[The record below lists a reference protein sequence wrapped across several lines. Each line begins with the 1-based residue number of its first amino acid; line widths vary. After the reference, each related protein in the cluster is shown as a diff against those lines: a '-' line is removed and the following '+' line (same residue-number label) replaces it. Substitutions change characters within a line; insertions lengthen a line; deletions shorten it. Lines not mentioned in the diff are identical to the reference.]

1 MGVTMKNHGVLI
13 ILGVVLLCWGC
24 ASSEQ
29 AGKVETTGFLTDY
42 AKLRP
47 GQPGEPLLVY
57 RNPTIDWRDYDKAMV
72 DPVTVWRGE
81 DSNLGEIP
89 PRDLQRLTR
98 LLKVKA
104 IEAVRAEGMRVVD
117 TPGPGV
123 MRIRLALTEAEQA
136 NRTMHAV
143 TSVVPLPSV
152 SKMATGT
159 RAFVGVAGIEG
170 EVSDSV
176 SGKVLF
182 AGVDRRGGGRELTD
196 VRNPWGHVEKAF
208 QYWSDRFRQRLCEER
223 GGKFCVPAE

>member
-1 MGVTMKNHGVLI
+1 MKSKQFLIVLCVFS
-13 ILGVVLLCWGC
+13 LFYGC

-29 AGKVETTGFLTDY
+29 AGKVQTTGFLKDY
-42 AKLRP
+42 SKLRP
-47 GQPGEPLLVY
+47 GEPGEPLLFY
-57 RNPTIDWRDYDKAMV
+57 RNPSVNWRDYDKAMI
-72 DPVTVWRGE
+72 DPVTIWRGE
-81 DSNLGEIP
+81 DSKLGEIP

-104 IEAVRAEGMRVVD
+104 IEAVRAEGMQVVD
-117 TPGPGV
+117 KPGPAV
-123 MRIRLALTEAEQA
+123 MRIRVALTEAEQA
-136 NRTMHAV
+136 NRTMHAM

-176 SGKVLF
+176 TGEVLM

-196 VRNPWGHVEKAF
+196 VRNPWSHVEKAF

>member
-1 MGVTMKNHGVLI
+1 MKSKRVLI
-13 ILGVVLLCWGC
+13 VLGVVALLWGC

-29 AGKVETTGFLTDY
+29 AGKVETTGFLKDY
-42 AKLRP
+42 SKLRP
-47 GQPGEPLLVY
+47 GEPGEPLLFY
-57 RNPTIDWRDYDKAMV
+57 RNPKVDWREYDKAMV
-72 DPVTVWRGE
+72 DPVTIWRGE

-98 LLKVKA
+98 LMRVKA
-104 IEAVRAEGMRVVD
+104 IEAVRAEGMQVVD
-117 TPGPGV
+117 TPGPRV
-123 MRIRLALTEAEQA
+123 MRIRVALTEAEQA
-136 NRTMHAV
+136 SRAMHAV

-159 RAFVGVAGIEG
+159 RAFVGSAGIEG

-176 SGKVLF
+176 TGEVLME
-182 AGVDRRGGGRELTD
+182 GVDRRGGGRELTD
-196 VRNPWGHVEKAF
+196 VRNPWSHVEKAF

>member
-1 MGVTMKNHGVLI
+1 MLS
-13 ILGVVLLCWGC
+13 LLCGC

-29 AGKVETTGFLTDY
+29 AGDVQTTGFLKDY
-42 AKLRP
+42 SKLRP
-47 GQPGEPLLVY
+47 GEPGEPLLFY
-57 RNPTIDWRDYDKAMV
+57 RNPTADWRNYEKAMV

-81 DSNLGEIP
+81 DSKLGEIP

-98 LLKVKA
+98 LMKVKA
-104 IEAVRAEGMRVVD
+104 IEAVRAEGMQVVD
-117 TPGPGV
+117 KPGPGV
-123 MRIRLALTEAEQA
+123 MRIRVALTEAEQA

-176 SGKVLF
+176 SGEVLF

>member
-1 MGVTMKNHGVLI
+1 MKGKLVLF
-13 ILGVVLLCWGC
+13 ILSVISLVLGC

-29 AGKVETTGFLTDY
+29 ASDVQTTGFLKDY
-42 AKLRP
+42 SKLHP
-47 GQPGEPLLVY
+47 GEPGEPLLFY
-57 RNPTIDWRDYDKAMV
+57 RNPTANWRDYDKAMI

-81 DSNLGEIP
+81 DSELGEIP

-98 LLKVKA
+98 LLRVKA
-104 IEAVRAEGMRVVD
+104 IEAVRAEGMQVVD
-117 TPGPGV
+117 QPGPGV

-136 NRTMHAV
+136 SRTMHTV
-143 TSVVPLPSV
+143 TSVVPLPSI

-176 SGKVLF
+176 TGEVLM

-196 VRNPWGHVEKAF
+196 VRNPWSHVEKAF

-223 GGKFCVPAE
+223 GGKFCVPAQ

>member
-1 MGVTMKNHGVLI
+1 MKVTYCL
-13 ILGVVLLCWGC
+13 VLLIAVSLTIGC
-24 ASSEQ
+24 AASEQ
-29 AGKVETTGFLTDY
+29 AHEVSPTGFLGDY
-42 AKLRP
+42 SKLRP
-47 GQPGEPLLVY
+47 GGEGEPLLFY
-57 RNPTIDWRDYDKAMV
+57 RNPTANWRLYDKAIV
-72 DPVTVWRGE
+72 DPVTIWRGA

-89 PRDLQRLTR
+89 PRDLERLTR

-104 IEAVRAEGMRVVD
+104 IEAVRAEGMQIVEE
-117 TPGPGV
+117 PGPGV
-123 MRIRLALTEAEQA
+123 MRIRVALTEAEQA
-136 NRTMHAV
+136 NRTMHAM

-176 SGKVLF
+176 TGEVLM
-182 AGVDRRGGGRELTD
+182 AGVDRRGGGNELTD
-196 VRNPWGHVEKAF
+196 MRNPWSHVEKAF

>member
-1 MGVTMKNHGVLI
+1 MKSKGVLI
-13 ILGVVLLCWGC
+13 ILGVVVLFWGC
-24 ASSEQ
+24 AGSEQ
-29 AGKVETTGFLTDY
+29 AGKVETTGFLKDY
-42 AKLRP
+42 SKLRP
-47 GQPGEPLLVY
+47 GKPGEPLLYY
-57 RNPTIDWRDYDKAMV
+57 RNPTANWKDYDKAMV

-98 LLKVKA
+98 LMRVKA
-104 IEAVRAEGMRVVD
+104 IEAVRAEGMQVVD
-117 TPGPGV
+117 KPGPGV
-123 MRIRLALTEAEQA
+123 MRIRVALTEAEQA
-136 NRTMHAV
+136 SRAMHAV

-159 RAFVGVAGIEG
+159 RAFVGSAGIEG

-176 SGKVLF
+176 TGEVLM

-196 VRNPWGHVEKAF
+196 VRNPWSHVEKAF